1 MLALKKLMRLHW
13 LLAMIREYNQ
23 PIISKNIHM
32 EQVQRYYMKKKKEIK
47 CNNILKKFKND

>member
-1 MLALKKLMRLHW
+1 MRLHW

-23 PIISKNIHM
+23 QIISKNIHM